1 MGMAASQARLLS
13 ITARLTDNEQSG
25 QAVSYAKERLAN
37 QADQIEAEYNN
48 ALSATKFTVLTSF
61 NGADAN
67 YSDLSYALITSAKV
81 AELGKQY
88 VVTDTRGRVLVTE
101 DIAQNFIDSNG
112 DLNKFLS
119 LCGDPTSG
127 IYNGGY
133 SISDLDPAIK
143 VPADAD
149 DTKTAE
155 QTEAEEKIHD
165 AWDKY
170 LTSVGIEF
178 GDEEHDFGFG
188 WMSFGAAGEGYAT
201 YTPAGGDP
209 QPINF
214 EGTTKE
220 QRELY
225 DYAVALTE
233 SYCSTSATPV
243 NTAYDADNKQDI
255 TYYQN
260 LFYKMQSCDF
270 FTYTNDPNKAAQ
282 DEAHYVYT
290 ADINTK
296 PKDMDKSPLNDAT
309 FFVEELKKGNL
320 QLQYYSTS
328 ENDFVETTLSEDA
341 SIQEVK
347 DESKIAEA
355 ERKYTQALDDLEHT
369 DNRYDLQLKKLDTE
383 HNTLQTEYDSVK
395 NVVDK
400 NVEKTFSI
408 FS

>member
-37 QADQIEAEYNN
+37 QTDQIEAEYNN

-67 YSDLSYALITSAKV
+67 YSDLTYSVLTGPKV

-88 VVTDTRGRVLVTE
+88 IVTDTRGRVLVTE
-101 DIAQNFIDSNG
+101 SIAENFIASNG

-127 IYNGGY
+127 VYNGGY
-133 SISDLDPAIK
+133 SISDLDPAVK
-143 VPADAD
+143 NPTDPDAV
-149 DTKTAE
+149 KTAE

-170 LTSVGIEF
+170 LTSVGIEY
-178 GDEEHDFGFG
+178 GDDEHDFGFG
-188 WMSFGAAGEGYAT
+188 WTTFGAAGSGYAT

-255 TYYQN
+255 SYYQN
-260 LFYKMQSCDF
+260 LFYEMQSKDF
-270 FTYTNDPNKAAQ
+270 FTYTNDPNKANQ
-282 DEAHYVYT
+282 DSHYIYT

-309 FFVEELKKGNL
+309 FFVEELKRGNL
-320 QLQYYSTS
+320 QIAYYSTS
-328 ENDFVETTLSEDA
+328 ENGFVSTTLSEDA

-355 ERKYTQALDDLEHT
+355 ERKYTQALEDLENT

>member
-149 DTKTAE
+149 D
-155 QTEAEEKIHD
+155 I
-165 AWDKY
+165 
-170 LTSVGIEF
+170 
-178 GDEEHDFGFG
+178 G